1 MTGTV
6 PAMASG
12 PERRDSV
19 AVVVATHDR
28 AELLVR
34 LLDALRVQTR
44 PPDEVVVVDDASSD
58 ATAAVLATAVTDGD
72 LPIEVIR
79 LDENGGPAVARNRGW
94 RATRCEVVAFT
105 DDDCRPRSDW
115 LEHLAG
121 AVAGADVAQGRVV
134 PDRTQLDRGRPF
146 TRTLDV
152 GGSPFFETANIA
164 YRRTVLEALDGFD
177 ERMRRGED
185 TDLGQ
190 RAVAAGL
197 RVAAQPAAVVEH
209 EVFPMDLRGALR
221 NAGHAYWVVRV
232 VRTHPG
238 LRRFFWT
245 RLLLLPH
252 HRYTLPAVGGVAVSA
267 ASIAASG
274 GRGRVTGV
282 GLGLAAALPW
292 VRFRL
297 QPRPTVRGRVRRVL
311 WLPGQL
317 LVECAE
323 VVAVLRARHGYAPR
337 RDDHR
342 R

>member
-28 AELLVR
+28 ADLLVR
-34 LLDALRVQTR
+34 LLDALRMQTR
-44 PPDEVVVVDDASSD
+44 PPDQVVVVDDASND
-58 ATAAVLATAVTDGD
+58 ATATVLASAVADGD
-72 LPIEVIR
+72 LPLEVIR

-94 RATRCEVVAFT
+94 RTTGCDVVAFT
-105 DDDCRPRSDW
+105 DDDCRPRPDW
-115 LEHLAG
+115 LERLAG
-121 AVAGADVAQGRVV
+121 AIAGTDVAQGRVV

-164 YRRTVLEALDGFD
+164 YRRTALEALDGFD

-190 RAVAAGL
+190 RALAAGV

-221 NAGHAYWVVRV
+221 NAGHCYWVVRV
-232 VRTHPG
+232 VRTHPA
-238 LRRFFWT
+238 LQRFFWT
-245 RLLLLPH
+245 RVLLLPH
-252 HRYTLPAVGGVAVSA
+252 HRYTLPAVGGLAVGA
-267 ASIAASG
+267 ASTAA
-274 GRGRVTGV
+274 GRGRGRLAGAGI
-282 GLGLAAALPW
+282 GLIAALPW

-297 QPRPTVRGRVRRVL
+297 QRHPTVRDRVRRVL
-311 WLPGQL
+311 SLPGQL

-337 RDDHR
+337 RDDHQC
-342 R
+342 